1 MARFAELDVFKKVIR
16 VLVLDDK
23 DTQDKK
29 GNEVES
35 VGAKYLNNGFGGT
48 WVRTSYNTQGGV
60 HTLGGTPF
68 RKNHAG
74 IGYTYDE
81 TRDAFI
87 PPQPFNSWT
96 LNEDTCQWE
105 APVAL
110 PDDDKLYE
118 WNEETTSWVEV
129 TI

>member
-1 MARFAELDVFKKVIR
+1 MAHFAELDVLKKVIR

-23 DTQDKK
+23 DTQDKN

-74 IGYTYDE
+74 IGFTYDE

-96 LNEDTCQWE
+96 LNEDTCHWE
-105 APVAL
+105 APVAC
-110 PDDDKLYE
+110 PDDDKYYE
-118 WNEETTSWVEV
+118 WNEETTSWDEFVV
-129 TI
+129 

>member
-35 VGAKYLNNGFGGT
+35 VGVKYLNNSFGGT

-74 IGYTYDE
+74 IGFTYDE
-81 TRDAFI
+81 ARDAFI
-87 PPQPFNSWT
+87 PPQLYNSWT

-105 APVAL
+105 APSAY

>member
-60 HTLGGTPF
+60 HRLGGTPF

-74 IGYTYDE
+74 IGFTYDE
-81 TRDAFI
+81 ARDAFI
-87 PPQPFNSWT
+87 PPQLYNSWT

-110 PDDDKLYE
+110 PDDGKAYD
-118 WNEETTSWVEV
+118 WNEETNSWDLLE
-129 TI
+129 